1 MSSTNARLTP
11 PGPDVPG
18 FDRLCTI
25 LRQLRSPE
33 GCPWDREQTP
43 ESLRSA
49 LIEEVYETVD
59 AINKGDLAHVCEEL
73 GDAYLMIT
81 MIAEIYEERGDFS
94 IEDVLQ
100 GVNEKL
106 IRRHPHVF
114 STAAAD
120 NPDAVAM
127 QWEEIKEKV
136 EGRRKD
142 SVLDSVSHALP
153 PLERAYRLQK
163 KAAKAGFDWNSA
175 EPVWD
180 KIAEELAETRDAW
193 VARASTDARAET
205 ASQSETVQQSKA
217 AVQAETAP
225 QSETAARQ
233 REHLEEELGDLLFS
247 VVNVAR
253 FLKID
258 PAVAMQR
265 SNAKFDRR
273 FRYVEKNM
281 KDRGSEM
288 CQDSFDEMDALWEDA
303 KRLEE

>member
-1 MSSTNARLTP
+1 MSSTNARLSP

-59 AINKGDLAHVCEEL
+59 AVNKGDLGHVCEEL

-136 EGRRKD
+136 EGRTRD
-142 SVLDSVSHALP
+142 SVLDAVSHALP

-163 KAAKAGFDWNSA
+163 KAAKAGFDWNTA

-180 KIAEELAETRDAW
+180 KIAEELAETREAW
-193 VARASTDARAET
+193 AARAET
-205 ASQSETVQQSKA
+205 AVRASTA
-217 AVQAETAP
+217 AP
-225 QSETAARQ
+225 QSEAAARE

-281 KDRGSEM
+281 KVRGSEM
-288 CQDSFDEMDALWEDA
+288 CQDSFDEMDALWEEA